1 MASEWKQGL
10 CNCFGDI
17 GTCEYPLLLSSLF
30 CCCHFHDMVQQIEK
44 NLVSSG
50 ENFRLPGLLVSLLP
64 GLPECWGIYS
74 NQTTQHHVSV
84 DNSDNCAMVYV
95 MVYMVWETMATSKLS
110 LFNPNVAICILLL
123 KICQGLEKPGII
135 CCLLGC
141 IMPCIPTLL
150 LRSEAREKYNIEG
163 RCKNQIVHFVCASK
177 SEFLLDLLK
186 SSKFSASS
194 ETLVPPSAALSVS
207 TARWTNPDLY
217 LIWS

>member
-1 MASEWKQGL
+1 MKTSGCLGCWCPCCLVYQNAEVFIQIKQHSIML
-10 CNCFGDI
+10 VLIILTIVLWFMLWYI
-17 GTCEYPLLLSSLF
+17 WF
-30 CCCHFHDMVQQIEK
+30 EK
-44 NLVSSG
+44 PWPHLN
-50 ENFRLPGLLVSLLP
+50 
-64 GLPECWGIYS
+64 
-74 NQTTQHHVSV
+74 
-84 DNSDNCAMVYV
+84 
-95 MVYMVWETMATSKLS
+95 LS

-123 KICQGLEKPGII
+123 TFFQGLEKPGII

-177 SEFLLDLLK
+177 SEFLPDLLK